1 MATSKNYRTDG
12 GDVWV
17 IGGKLVIEDGA
28 TVEGLPSAAFPQ
40 LDPVSNSTAEDVE
53 ALKADFNSLLDKLRN
68 AGLMAT

>member
-17 IGGKLVIEDGA
+17 IGGKLVIEEGA
-28 TVEGLPSAAFPQ
+28 TVEGLSSTALSK
-40 LDPVSNSTAEDVE
+40 LDPVPNSTAEDVE
-53 ALKADFNSLLDKLRN
+53 SLKADFTSLLEKLRE